1 MSSSSEMRAR
11 CSQKAMFVLDVTAT
25 VLIVM
30 AFVLLTND
38 EMGPGLGGWIG
49 LATAVAG
56 GTMMIGSLVL
66 SLILGPEEDEYAR
79 RLAGLAT
86 MIGFFVTITGYV
98 IWRPLAGD
106 WVPTPNTDQVMGLL
120 FGGTGLGYFVF
131 RVRGTW

>member
-1 MSSSSEMRAR
+1 
-11 CSQKAMFVLDVTAT
+11 MFVLDVTAT

-30 AFVLLTND
+30 AFMLLTND

-49 LATAVAG
+49 LATAAAG